1 MNFERSRTELP
12 GVSTTPPRPRASI
25 VVPVYR
31 NATSLREL
39 AERITAAMVADWSQF
54 ELLLV
59 DDGSP
64 DDAWSVIWEL
74 AAHDSRIKGIRL
86 SRNFGQHP
94 AIAAGFDVARGDK
107 IVIMDADLQDRPEE
121 LPRLLAALTDHVDI
135 VYTTKQEG
143 EGSVSEKITSRIFHT
158 VFSSVTRR
166 KVPHGIGTYRAF
178 SCKVLN
184 SLKAYPEYNVLFGP
198 LMFYV
203 GYSSTF
209 IEVTRDS
216 RKHGTTSYSF
226 LKRLSLALRSL
237 ASYTDLPNRVFF
249 AAGML
254 VLAATVLYAL
264 AVIVQ
269 YVLFGKILPS
279 GLTLLALLILFL
291 LAVVLLGLGIIGS
304 YVFRVY
310 QEVLRRPRYLVA
322 QTLNLVPGVG
332 TEM

>member
-1 MNFERSRTELP
+1 
-12 GVSTTPPRPRASI
+12 VSVTPARPRASI

-31 NATSLREL
+31 NASSLREL
-39 AERITAAMVADWSQF
+39 AERVTAALVPDWSEF

-64 DDAWSVIWEL
+64 DDAWSVIGEL

-94 AIAAGFDVARGDK
+94 AIAAGFDVARGNR
-107 IVIMDADLQDRPEE
+107 IIIMDADLQDRPEE
-121 LPRLLAALTDHVDI
+121 LPRLLSGLNDEVDI
-135 VYTTKQEG
+135 VYTIKQGG
-143 EGSVSEKITSRIFHT
+143 EGSVTEKITSRIFHT

-166 KVPHGIGTYRAF
+166 KVPYGIGTYRAF
-178 SCKVLN
+178 SSKVLN
-184 SLKAYPEYNVLFGP
+184 SLRAYPEYNVLFGP

-203 GYSSTF
+203 GFSSTY

-226 LKRLSLALRSL
+226 LNRLSLAFRSL
-237 ASYTDLPNRVFF
+237 ASYTDLPNRLFF
-249 AAGML
+249 AAGMF
-254 VLAATVLYAL
+254 VLTLTVLYSL
-264 AVIVQ
+264 AIVIQ
-269 YVLFGKILPS
+269 YMVFGKVLPS
-279 GLTLLALLILFL
+279 GLTLLALLILFH
-291 LAVVLLGLGIIGS
+291 LAVMLIGLGIIGS

-322 QTLNLVPGVG
+322 QTLNLVPGVR
-332 TEM
+332 TET